1 MSRFQSEG
9 TARHG
14 LLENEAR
21 ELCEFVLA
29 FSKANNARVNV
40 NSGWRGFTRT
50 ATNRITT
57 AGGSTNT
64 TVQITSVF
72 EKRVARVTTNRLD
85 KEGLEQAVRDSEE
98 LAELSPEDPE
108 YLPELDAQEYV
119 KVEGYYDSTGDLS
132 PETRAESMVLA
143 IDAAKES
150 EAIAAGFMDV
160 RAGTEAVATSNG
172 LFAYQA
178 STGVASTLTVRTP
191 DGQSSG
197 WAGDEAAG
205 WGSIGSGRI
214 AEDAVRKCLDWRG
227 KESLEP
233 GEYDVV
239 LEPTAVGM
247 LMRNMRNVFNA
258 RTADEGRSYFS
269 KRGGGT
275 RIGER
280 LFDSRI
286 TITSDPA
293 SRDAETSPFTGQ
305 GLAIRPEVWVENGVL
320 RTLSASRF
328 WADRQD
334 IEAKPSPSNLLMA
347 GGDSSID
354 EMIES
359 VRRGVLITRFWY
371 IRGLNP
377 RTISYTGL
385 TRDGTFL
392 IEDGKITKPV
402 NNFRFNQS
410 MVDLLENVQMLGAP
424 TRVAASENSSVS
436 SPIVVPAMKVRR
448 FNLASVSDAI

>member
-21 ELCEFVLA
+21 ELCEFVLG

-57 AGGSTNT
+57 AGSSTNT

-72 EKRVARVTTNRLD
+72 GKRVARVTTNRLD

-108 YLPELDAQEYV
+108 YVPELDAQEYL

-143 IDAAKES
+143 LDAARES

-172 LFAYQA
+172 LFAYHP

-197 WAGDEAAG
+197 WAGDEAAD
-205 WGSIGSGRI
+205 WGSIESGRI
-214 AEDAVRKCLDWRG
+214 AEDAVRKCQDWRG

-247 LMRNMRNVFNA
+247 LMRNMRNVSNA

-293 SRDAETSPFTGQ
+293 SRDAETSPFTG
-305 GLAIRPEVWVENGVL
+305 
-320 RTLSASRF
+320 
-328 WADRQD
+328 
-334 IEAKPSPSNLLMA
+334 
-347 GGDSSID
+347 
-354 EMIES
+354 
-359 VRRGVLITRFWY
+359 
-371 IRGLNP
+371 
-377 RTISYTGL
+377 
-385 TRDGTFL
+385 
-392 IEDGKITKPV
+392 
-402 NNFRFNQS
+402 
-410 MVDLLENVQMLGAP
+410 
-424 TRVAASENSSVS
+424 
-436 SPIVVPAMKVRR
+436 
-448 FNLASVSDAI
+448 